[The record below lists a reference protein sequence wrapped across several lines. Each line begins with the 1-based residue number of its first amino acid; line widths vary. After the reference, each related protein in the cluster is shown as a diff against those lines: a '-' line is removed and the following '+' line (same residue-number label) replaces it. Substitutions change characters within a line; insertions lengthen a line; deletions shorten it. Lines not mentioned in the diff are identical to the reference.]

1 MLTVV
6 MLSVTFLH
14 CYAECHYA
22 ECCSADVV
30 VSEVIVV
37 PNVLML
43 SVVVTVDIKP
53 RFETFSFSKF
63 WKKIQ

>member
-1 MLTVV
+1 
-6 MLSVTFLH
+6 MLSVVFFN
-14 CYAECHYA
+14 CYAECQYA

-30 VSEVIVV
+30 VAEVIVV

-43 SVVVTVDIKP
+43 SVVVPVDMKP